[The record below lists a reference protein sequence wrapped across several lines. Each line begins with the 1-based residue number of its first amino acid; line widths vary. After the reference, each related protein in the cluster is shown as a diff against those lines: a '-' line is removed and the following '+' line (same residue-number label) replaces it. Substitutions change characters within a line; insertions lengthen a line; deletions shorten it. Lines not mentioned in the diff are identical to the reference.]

1 MALDDE
7 NPDEVFD
14 NEPEVESNG
23 DETPNRSFRY
33 MMIGLFAIGA
43 LGVLLIGLIFVSKQ
57 SNTNQRNAEQAMI
70 QQTNVAVIALSQIT
84 PTPLPTD
91 TPAPTNTAV
100 SANTPL
106 PTATPGKKNLVDTAL
121 AAGNFKTLAAL
132 LETAGL
138 ADVLKGQD
146 PYTIFAPTD
155 DAFAQ
160 ISPES
165 LDALKK
171 DPQKLAALLKYHV
184 VKGALKPSDMA
195 ALTTT
200 NTLDGMPISV
210 TVNGDSI
217 TVNKVKVDPTGS
229 ESTNGM
235 IYPIDSVLVPPDMK
249 KDVVL
254 LPAPPATTVASGG
267 PTAVPGSQNLVDTAS
282 AAGEFKTLSALLDA
296 AGLTQVLKGNGPY
309 TIFAP
314 TDSAFAQIS
323 PESLAAL
330 KKDPKKLEELLK
342 YHVVQ
347 GSLKPSDLATLTNLK
362 TLSGVP
368 ISVANNNGLTTVSG
382 VTVGGSGSE
391 STNGVIYPID
401 SVLVPPDMKK
411 DVVLLPAPQA
421 TTVASGAAT
430 PQPGK
435 GTAVAQ
441 ANVTPNPAAGS
452 KATVVPAGAVVPTR
466 VPPGTA
472 AASSGVTNTK
482 PISGTTS
489 QGNQG
494 LPTTGAGEDLFLLF
508 LAAICLMLVIFS
520 ARRLRTMPR

>member
-14 NEPEVESNG
+14 NEPETDVNG
-23 DETPNRSFRY
+23 DEQPNRSFRY

-57 SNTNQRNAEQAMI
+57 GNSNQRAAEQAMI
-70 QQTNVAVIALSQIT
+70 QQTNEAVIALSQIT

-100 SANTPL
+100 AANTPL

-195 ALTTT
+195 TLTET
-200 NTLDGMPISV
+200 NTLDGAPI
-210 TVNGDSI
+210 SI
-217 TVNKVKVDPTGS
+217 TVNDSGTTVNGVKV
-229 ESTNGM
+229 
-235 IYPIDSVLVPPDMK
+235 
-249 KDVVL
+249 
-254 LPAPPATTVASGG
+254 
-267 PTAVPGSQNLVDTAS
+267 
-282 AAGEFKTLSALLDA
+282 GE
-296 AGLTQVLKGNGPY
+296 
-309 TIFAP
+309 
-314 TDSAFAQIS
+314 
-323 PESLAAL
+323 
-330 KKDPKKLEELLK
+330 
-342 YHVVQ
+342 
-347 GSLKPSDLATLTNLK
+347 
-362 TLSGVP
+362 
-368 ISVANNNGLTTVSG
+368 
-382 VTVGGSGSE
+382 SGSE
-391 STNGVIYPID
+391 SSNGVIYPID
-401 SVLVPPDMKK
+401 SVLVPPDMKA
-411 DVVLLPAPQA
+411 VVIVQAPPA
-421 TTVASGAAT
+421 TTASGAAT
-430 PQPGK
+430 AEPGKATPAVGK
-435 GTAVAQ
+435 GTAVA
-441 ANVTPNPAAGS
+441 VVG
-452 KATVVPAGAVVPTR
+452 KATAVGQATAVATAGKGTTVAQAGVATKPVATTAPGSASTTVVPTR
-466 VPPGTA
+466 VPPGTTT
-472 AASSGVTNTK
+472 SSGGITNTK

-489 QGNQG
+489 QGKDG